1 MYLGFLISPVGY
13 LSKNVPKG
21 SANKVHFIAAFLFSK
36 ATVLVALTMG
46 VSSLLPRKEIHG
58 KPQKLCESVQIRKNP
73 WGWLNTQAQGC
84 NRWLPCVS
92 RKGEEPNSLTLS
104 WGRGVFGKR
113 QVVIGA
119 LDESICD
126 N

>member
-1 MYLGFLISPVGY
+1 LADKASRYDVYLDFLISPVGY

-21 SANKVHFIAAFLFSK
+21 SANKVHFIAAFLFYK

-58 KPQKLCESVQIRKNP
+58 KGSLLDHPVQIRKNP

-84 NRWLPCVS
+84 SRWLPCVS
-92 RKGEEPNSLTLS
+92 R
-104 WGRGVFGKR
+104 
-113 QVVIGA
+113 
-119 LDESICD
+119 
-126 N
+126 